1 MARTRRISPRR
12 RLKINALRRLK
23 QEEESYISQP
33 DRERLIEE
41 IGGFW
46 SCARSFWVFT
56 HEHPDGDALGCN
68 LATYAVLRA
77 MDKDVKVFSYDPI
90 PRMYRFL
97 PHVESIVHT
106 DHLPS
111 KLPDVIQVNDNAAF
125 ERLGKGFA
133 EQLTTMGI
141 GPHAKRRDSLC
152 TVINI
157 DHHIGNDNYGDV
169 NLTDPSCGAC
179 GELLYLAFQQLK
191 LPVTHDVAVNLY
203 AAIMT
208 DTGRFSYSNTD
219 ADTFNITTDL
229 IRAGADPYDVANR
242 VYNTRTIGQMRLVAK
257 VMDTITIEPELG
269 YFHCT
274 CTQQMLRETNTLMSD
289 TEGITDLMKTVSDY
303 PVSFFFKEEPDGS
316 LKVSARSNGDFDV
329 RKLARRFGGGGHPA
343 ASGFRLHMPRAEAYR
358 ALAVE
363 MRNYREELAAATE
376 IIEEWE

>member
-1 MARTRRISPRR
+1 M
-12 RLKINALRRLK
+12 LKN
-23 QEEESYISQP
+23 
-33 DRERLIEE
+33 
-41 IGGFW
+41 
-46 SCARSFWVFT
+46 
-56 HEHPDGDALGCN
+56 LG
-68 LATYAVLRA
+68 
-77 MDKDVKVFSYDPI
+77 KDVKVFSYDPI

-97 PHVESIVHT
+97 PHVETIVHT
-106 DHLPS
+106 HHLPS
-111 KLPDVIQVNDNAAF
+111 KLPDVIQINDNAAF
-125 ERLGKGFA
+125 ERLGPEFA
-133 EQLTTMGI
+133 EQLTQRGV
-141 GPHAKRRDSLC
+141 GPNAKRHNTTC
-152 TVINI
+152 KVINL
-157 DHHIGNDNYGDV
+157 DHHIGNEGYGDV

-179 GELLYLAFQQLK
+179 GELLHIAFRQLK
-191 LPVTHDVAVNLY
+191 LPITQDVAVNLY

-219 ADTFNITTDL
+219 ADTFYITTDL

-274 CTQQMLRETNTLMSD
+274 CTQQMLKDTNTLLSD

-316 LKVSARSNGDFDV
+316 LKVSARSNGAFDV

-343 ASGFRLHMPRAEAYR
+343 ASGFKLRVPRAEAYR
-358 ALAVE
+358 ALAAE
-363 MRNYREELAAATE
+363 MRRYRDELAAAAE